1 MGRTMIHELLEHVSD
16 GVLVLDADWRVVE
29 MNRRAELLLRRRRGE
44 VMGSTLWDVLPD
56 VAESRFEAE
65 VRRVS
70 QTRLASV
77 FKFFYPSLYSW
88 HNVRVVPST
97 DRVLLLLSDVTEVA
111 RRQQTDAVREAVREL
126 VRQAPLAISVVR
138 GPEHRFEVVNDM
150 ARRLLNGRELEGLT
164 ARAALPE
171 LEGQGLFEL
180 LDQVYRTGQPFE
192 GREITVRYDRTGE
205 GDLVT
210 GIFNV
215 IYQPL
220 FEVDGRVSGVLSL
233 SVEVTDLVAERNRLA
248 NAAREMAAVLDQIA
262 EGVIVT
268 DAEGRIRM
276 VNEVARR
283 LHGVALLD
291 VAPDQYTQAYSLFT
305 EDGRPHPAEELPLTR
320 AALRGE
326 TVTDARWRIRRPDGG
341 EVLVEGSARPVQAE
355 DGSRLGAVLTLRA
368 VEPEPGPGAT

>member
-1 MGRTMIHELLEHVSD
+1 MIHELLEHVSD